1 MKRLFK
7 KVVAVA
13 TVMAMCMSM
22 VACSEEAATS
32 ESSGGGSSSSSSSG
46 DTIKLGFVYPLTG
59 NAPNI
64 GAACKNGSS

>member
-46 DTIKLGFVYPLTG
+46 DTIKLGFG
-59 NAPNI
+59 I
-64 GAACKNGSS
+64 GFIRKQLFYRNGTNCK